1 MSQDD
6 STFDDLAHWGYKL
19 IKKFFLLTWQI
30 NVLLMAWVKIKNWV
44 INGLTEKRYC
54 KKQKENIA
62 KKKLLSII

>member
-6 STFDDLAHWGYKL
+6 STFDDLVHWGYKL
-19 IKKFFLLTWQI
+19 IKKVFLLTWQI

-54 KKQKENIA
+54 KKLKENIE

>member
-6 STFDDLAHWGYKL
+6 STFGDLAHWGYKF
-19 IKKFFLLTWQI
+19 IKKVFLLTWKI
-30 NVLLMAWVKIKNWV
+30 NVLLMAWGKIKNWV

-54 KKQKENIA
+54 KKQKENIL